1 MLCRNVKTVSLVLI
15 LILVSYIVSGVKVS
29 H

>member
-15 LILVSYIVSGVKVS
+15 LILVSYIVSGVC
-29 H
+29 